1 MKADDVRHG
10 VVMVR
15 DLPVSEVFPYSRFDP
30 EKAVHLVVFPWAGA
44 SALSC
49 LRLCSVVGEAVGVLA
64 VEMAGRGT
72 RSDEP
77 TVRTV
82 EEVATEVT
90 SALVDITDTFA
101 SVVVAGHSLGAA
113 LAYETASQMSMA
125 GLAPAGVILSGRA
138 PHRVPSGSSKPWKC
152 GGCPEKPDDVY
163 LVDFLRRT
171 GSADEIASL
180 NECQRREVLDR
191 LRSDL
196 VMNMAYV
203 PELRPVGFPMFCLT
217 GREDMIASPEAC
229 QAWCNYTAG
238 YFELVTFAGG
248 HFYFKNHGAEVIYST
263 FNRIVHLIMDWCV
276 KGVGQ

>member
-1 MKADDVRHG
+1 
-10 VVMVR
+10 MVH
-15 DLPVSEVFPYSRFDP
+15 DFLLSEVFPYSRFDP

-77 TVRTV
+77 AVRTV
-82 EEVATEVT
+82 EEVAAEVT
-90 SALVDITDTFA
+90 SALVDIMDTSA
-101 SVVVAGHSLGAA
+101 LVVMAGHSLGAA
-113 LAYETASQMSMA
+113 LAYETASQMSVA

-138 PHRVPSGSSKPWKC
+138 PYRVPSGSSKPWKC
-152 GGCPEKPDDVY
+152 GGCPERPDDVY
-163 LVDFLRRT
+163 LMDFLRNT

-180 NECQRREVLDR
+180 NEYQRREVLDR

-196 VMNMAYV
+196 VMNMDYV
-203 PELRPVGFPMFCLT
+203 PELRPVRFPMFCLT
-217 GREDMIASPEAC
+217 GREDVIARPEAC
-229 QAWCNYTAG
+229 QAWRNYTAG
-238 YFELVTFAGG
+238 YFELVTLAGG
-248 HFYFKNHGAEVIYST
+248 HFYFRNYGAEVFYST

-276 KGVGQ
+276 KGVGL